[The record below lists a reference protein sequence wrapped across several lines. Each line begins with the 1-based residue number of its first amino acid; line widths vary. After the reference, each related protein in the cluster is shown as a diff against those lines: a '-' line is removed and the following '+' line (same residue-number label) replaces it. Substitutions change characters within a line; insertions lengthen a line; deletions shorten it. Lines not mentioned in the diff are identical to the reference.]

1 MPDFEWGERDYV
13 ALVDMLASVKRH
25 EGTLRITP
33 QSPIDEA
40 AAHVDLTGRL
50 EAAIAE
56 RDLSDYFD
64 QVTEIVPSLYYAGMS
79 LVELLRL
86 LTRQSD
92 VIFAALEEDYGNDA
106 PRLAAAG
113 RVYAKLRAALSVRV
127 GEVYADLR
135 TQEVEEANR
144 KVIRELSTPVIQVW
158 EGVLVMPLVG
168 VVDSTRANQMT
179 EQLLT
184 RITELSTRI
193 VILDVTGVPTV
204 DTEVANHFIRAT
216 RAARLL
222 GATSIMVGITPKVAQ
237 TLVRLDIDLGRL
249 ETYSDLRS
257 GLQRALT
264 LLGHRLVSGE
274 AEA

>member
-25 EGTLRITP
+25 EGMLRITP
-33 QSPIDEA
+33 PSPTDGA
-40 AAHVDLTGRL
+40 TAHVDLTGRL

-127 GEVYADLR
+127 GEVYAELR

-193 VILDVTGVPTV
+193 VIIDVTGVPTV